1 MFITIITIM
10 KFENNMIVTHGE
22 RKNHESPVIRFS
34 PLLVQLARYAK
45 FNLVSDHDMFKL
57 IMIMMM
63 RRKRRRQ

>member
-1 MFITIITIM
+1 MM
-10 KFENNMIVTHGE
+10 VTHGE

-45 FNLVSDHDMFKL
+45 FNLVSDHVMFKL

>member
-1 MFITIITIM
+1 MM
-10 KFENNMIVTHGE
+10 VTHGE

-57 IMIMMM
+57 IMIMMV
-63 RRKRRRQ
+63 RRKRRRRQ